1 MSVTYYGDATL
12 RVVRSTRLPPLEE
25 SGMKT
30 LRKRWL
36 PILIVALV
44 IGGPVAW
51 YKWPSTASAAESAL
65 TAPVKQG
72 DFKVLVTTTGELRAR
87 KFVQIQ
93 GPNSQAAQ
101 VYQSKITWII
111 PEGTV
116 VKEGDKIAELDRA
129 PAATRLQ
136 TVMLDNQKAEAEYTN
151 SSLDSTLNLA
161 VAREDVR
168 TAEYG
173 LEEKKLAK
181 EQAQYEAPTI
191 KRQAEI
197 DYEKA
202 QRALDQSKR
211 ALDTKTK
218 QAVAK
223 MAVSGADL
231 GRQKNNLKM
240 VQDAIAGFT
249 INAPSPGMVIYVR
262 EWNGKKKGV
271 GSMWNT
277 WDATVAT
284 LPDLTQM
291 ESQTYVNEVDVRKL
305 AVGQAVSI
313 SLDSDPTKRLAGKVT
328 GVANVGE
335 QRPNQD
341 SKVFE
346 VKIEITKADTTLRP
360 GMTTSN
366 AIEVAS
372 VPNVLS
378 VPLEAVS
385 NEGGYSYVFKRAGR
399 GTVKQ
404 MIETG
409 AMNDNEIVV
418 KRGLAKDDRVFLT
431 PPADKAN
438 IKTETIPGLQP
449 VSPASTSGDTAKGV
463 TLPAKPAAAPPKAA
477 GTPAPAAATTAPA
490 AKPKG

>member
-1 MSVTYYGDATL
+1 MQ
-12 RVVRSTRLPPLEE
+12 
-25 SGMKT
+25 T

-36 PILIVALV
+36 PLLIVALV
-44 IGGPVAW
+44 IAGPIAW
-51 YKWPSTASAAESAL
+51 YKWPSTASAAEAAL

-72 DFKVLVTTTGELRAR
+72 NFKVTVTTTGELRAR
-87 KFVQIQ
+87 KVVQIQ

-101 VYQSKITWII
+101 VYQSKITWLI

-116 VKEGDKIAELDRA
+116 VKEGEKIAELDRR
-129 PAATRLQ
+129 PAATRLT
-136 TVMLDNQKAEAEYTN
+136 TVTLDNQKAQAEFTN
-151 SSLDSTLNLA
+151 ATLDSALNLA
-161 VAREDVR
+161 IAREDVR
-168 TAEYG
+168 NAEYL

-181 EQAQYEAPTI
+181 EQAQFEAPTI

-211 ALDTKTK
+211 SLETKTK

-223 MAVSGADL
+223 LSIAAGEL
-231 GRQKNNLKM
+231 GRQQNNLKM
-240 VQDAIAGFT
+240 VQDALTGFT

-277 WDATVAT
+277 WDNQDAT

-305 AVGQAVSI
+305 SVGQPVQIA
-313 SLDSDPTKRLAGKVT
+313 LDADPTKKLPGTVT
-328 GVANVGE
+328 SIANVGE

-346 VKIEITKADTTLRP
+346 VKIEVTKSDTTLRP

-366 AIEVAS
+366 AIETAS
-372 VPNVLS
+372 LPNVLS
-378 VPLEAVS
+378 IPLEAVV
-385 NEGGYSYVFKRAGR
+385 NEGGFSYAYKKDGR
-399 GTVKQ
+399 SIVKQ
-404 MIETG
+404 MVETG
-409 AMNDNEIVV
+409 ITNDNEIVI
-418 KRGLAKDDRVFLT
+418 KKGLEKDERVLLA
-431 PPADKAN
+431 PPADKTG
-438 IKTETIPGLQP
+438 IRTITIPGLKP
-449 VSPASTSGDTAKGV
+449 IVAPTSGADTAKSV
-463 TLPAKPAAAPPKAA
+463 TLPAKK
-477 GTPAPAAATTAPA
+477 PAPMPSPAPST
-490 AKPKG
+490 KPKG

>member
-1 MSVTYYGDATL
+1 MQ
-12 RVVRSTRLPPLEE
+12 
-25 SGMKT
+25 T

-36 PILIVALV
+36 PLLVLALI
-44 IGGPVAW
+44 IGGPIAW
-51 YKWPSTASAAESAL
+51 YNWPSTAAAAEAAL
-65 TAPVKQG
+65 LAPVKAG
-72 DFKVLVTTTGELRAR
+72 DLKVTVTTTGELRAR

-93 GPNSQAAQ
+93 GPNSQSAQ
-101 VYQSKITWII
+101 VYQSKITWMV

-116 VKEGDKIAELDRA
+116 VKEGDKIAELDRG
-129 PAATRLQ
+129 PAATRLNS
-136 TVMLDNQKAEAEYTN
+136 VALDVQKAEAEYQN
-151 SSLDSTLNLA
+151 ALLDSALNLA
-161 VAREDVR
+161 VAREEVR
-168 TAEYG
+168 TAEYA

-202 QRALDQSKR
+202 QRALEQSKR
-211 ALDTKTK
+211 SLDTKTK

-223 MAVSGADL
+223 MTVAGADL
-231 GRQKNNLKM
+231 GRRKNDLKM

-249 INAPSPGMVIYVR
+249 IMAPSPGMVIYVR

-271 GSMWNT
+271 GSQWQP
-277 WDATVAT
+277 WDPTVAT

-305 AVGQAVSI
+305 ALGQKVAI
-313 SLDSDPTKRLAGKVT
+313 SLDADPTKKLDGTVT
-328 GVANVGE
+328 SIANVGE

-346 VKIEITKADTTLRP
+346 VKVEITKADTTLRP

-372 VPNVLS
+372 VPNVLTI
-378 VPLEAVS
+378 PLEAVTTDS
-385 NEGGYSYVFKRAGR
+385 GYSYVYKRDGR
-399 GTVKQ
+399 GVVRQ
-404 MIETG
+404 MVETG

-418 KRGLAKDDRVFLT
+418 RKGLTKDDRVLLSI
-431 PPADKAN
+431 PPDRAKIA
-438 IKTETIPGLQP
+438 TVVIPGLKPIDTTPPTDSAKGITLP
-449 VSPASTSGDTAKGV
+449 VKPDQKGVPAVQQGKAAPGPAPLPASAK
-463 TLPAKPAAAPPKAA
+463 
-477 GTPAPAAATTAPA
+477 
-490 AKPKG
+490 KG